1 MKTLNEFVN
10 NYICEARKF
19 SNFNDEEL
27 NTMKAELEQLKKQYN
42 EILKGNKVEVLTPN
56 AIELGKK
63 YFVVFENPFNNDR
76 LYSKNAEKAVAP
88 EENDT
93 IITLGVG
100 DKFGNVHLPLE
111 WEGKNTVLNS
121 KDGKNWTITR
131 KDAKGLYKVNVRKGK
146 RGESDWLFVDEKESR
161 GVWNCP
167 IRRVLALIDVEEAMP
182 ALVKKVQ
189 AKIEKEAEKKK
200 VKELQDAENKK
211 WWDKVDTYK
220 DLGIANAW
228 KSGNEPKEFI
238 EASNDPENEWI
249 EVMLNK
255 SGTYKM
261 MVSDKHKIK
270 FTVDSSD

>member
-121 KDGKNWTITR
+121 KDDKNWTITR
-131 KDAKGLYKVNVRKGK
+131 KDAKGLHKVNVRKGK

>member
-1 MKTLNEFVN
+1 MKTLNDFVN

-27 NTMKAELEQLKKQYN
+27 NAMKAELETLKKQYEDTLFGTKLN
-42 EILKGNKVEVLTPN
+42 VLSPKS
-56 AIELGKK
+56 IELGKR
-63 YFVVFENPFNNDR
+63 YFIVFENPFNNER
-76 LYSKNAEKAVAP
+76 LYSKDANKATAP
-88 EENDT
+88 DENST

-100 DKFGNVHLPLE
+100 DKFGNVHLPLN
-111 WEGKNTVLNS
+111 WEGNNVVLNS
-121 KDGKNWTITR
+121 KDGKNWTVTR

-167 IRRVLALIDVEEAMP
+167 IRRVIALMDVAEEMP
-182 ALVKKVQ
+182 TMVKKVQ
-189 AKIEKEAEKKK
+189 DRIEKEAEKKK
-200 VKELQDAENKK
+200 ADELKAAENKK
-211 WWDKVDTYK
+211 WWDQVDNYK
-220 DLGIANAW
+220 DLGMANVWVAG
-228 KSGNEPKEFI
+228 KEPKEFI
-238 EASNDPENEWI
+238 DASNDPENEWI

-270 FTVDSSD
+270 YTVDSSD

>member
-42 EILKGNKVEVLTPN
+42 EILKSNKVEVLTPN

-63 YFVVFENPFNNDR
+63 YFVVFENPFNNDH

-189 AKIEKEAEKKK
+189 DKIEKEAEKKK